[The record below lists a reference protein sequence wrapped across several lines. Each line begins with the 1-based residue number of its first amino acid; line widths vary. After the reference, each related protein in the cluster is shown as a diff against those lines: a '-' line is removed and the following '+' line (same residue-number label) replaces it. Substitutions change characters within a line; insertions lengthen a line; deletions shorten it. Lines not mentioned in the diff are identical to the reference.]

1 MFTKLSPPNFCLLCK
16 ARCER
21 HDLDLCNACL
31 KDLPLCQDAKIV
43 APFLY
48 APPIDRMILALKF
61 GQDLKYARL
70 LGKLLTEKLL
80 LKYQNLPKPEAIIPI
95 PLHKKRLAERGY
107 NQALE
112 IARYVGKE
120 MQIRIDKNSCERT
133 KNTLAQSSLSHK
145 DRKNNIS
152 GAFVLRKKISVRHIA
167 ILDDVTTTGNTV
179 AELSE
184 TLKSAGVER
193 IDVWCVCKTL
203 LNKD

>member
-21 HDLDLCNACL
+21 RDLDLCNACL
-31 KDLPLCQDAKIV
+31 KDLPSCDDAKII

-48 APPIDRMILALKF
+48 AEPIDRMILALKF

-80 LKYQNLPKPEAIIPI
+80 LKYQHLPKPEVIIPI

-120 MQIRIDKNSCERT
+120 MQIRVDTQSCERA

-152 GAFVLRKKISVRHIA
+152 GAFKLRKNLRAKHVV

-179 AELSE
+179 TELSE
-184 TLKSAGVER
+184 TLKCAGAAR

-203 LNKD
+203 LSKD